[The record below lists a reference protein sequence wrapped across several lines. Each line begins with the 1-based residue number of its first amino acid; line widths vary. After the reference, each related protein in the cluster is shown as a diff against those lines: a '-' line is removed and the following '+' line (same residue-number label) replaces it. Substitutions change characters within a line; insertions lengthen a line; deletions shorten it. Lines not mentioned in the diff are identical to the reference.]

1 MFNMACDLE
10 SVCID
15 LGRVKDLL
23 DILLEDVFDEKE
35 SVPSYI
41 EKYSSLVETIFL
53 NICEQE
59 KEVRRVSNML
69 YEISRQIS
77 ETTKTECKGA

>member
-1 MFNMACDLE
+1 MFDMACDLE
-10 SVCID
+10 SVCVD
-15 LGRVKDLL
+15 LERVKDLL

-35 SVPSYI
+35 KMPRYI
-41 EKYSSLVETIFL
+41 EKYSSLVETVFI

-69 YEISRQIS
+69 YEISKQLK
-77 ETTKTECKGA
+77 EEGNKECA